1 MLPAPL
7 LTHNVECVD
16 LHGMDYDYIIIGS
29 GFGGS
34 VSALRLAEKGYRVLV
49 IEKGKWYCAEDF
61 PRTNW
66 QMSRW
71 LWVPMLRWFG
81 IMKITI
87 FRHVGFISGTGV
99 GGGSL
104 VYANTLPIPKP
115 AFFQSGNWKGLADW
129 EVELAPH
136 YETARRMLGAAP
148 NPQFFD
154 NDRALKQLAEEI
166 GQREQLKPTD
176 VSVYFGPPGQRV
188 PDPYFG
194 GQGPERSGCLF
205 CGSCMT
211 GCRHH
216 AKNTL
221 DKNYL
226 YLAQKHGAQIL
237 AEHEVVDV
245 RPLGAADGSEGYEV
259 IFKPSTRLFGRKRRL
274 TTRGV
279 VFAGGVLGTV
289 GLLLRLKRR
298 SLPRL
303 SDRVGCDVRTNNESL
318 IMVTQL
324 EGNADLSRG
333 VAIGAILHTDEH
345 SHLEVCRYGSG
356 SGAWRLSVL
365 PYVTGPN
372 AFVRLGRIVAEIAR
386 HPRTW
391 WKYLRVR
398 DWAKKTTVLLFMQT
412 LDSTVTFRRSRW
424 GGMRTEVV
432 GQQKPTAFI
441 PRATELA
448 QRMERIL
455 NGKATAFFLT
465 PLAGIPG
472 TAHILGGA
480 VMGDSPRTGVID
492 RENRVFGY
500 SNMYVC
506 DGAAVSANPGV
517 NPSLT
522 ITAIAERAMSRIPPK
537 EACSNI
543 AQTPLNATGAS

>member
-1 MLPAPL
+1 
-7 LTHNVECVD
+7 
-16 LHGMDYDYIIIGS
+16 MDYDYIIIGS

-49 IEKGKWYCAEDF
+49 IEQGKWYRAEDF

-66 QMSRW
+66 QLSRF
-71 LWVPMLRWFG
+71 LWVPALRWFG

-104 VYANTLPIPKP
+104 VYANTLPVPKS
-115 AFFQSGNWKGLADW
+115 AFFRSGNWKGLADW
-129 EVELAPH
+129 EAELAPH

-154 NDRALKQLAEEI
+154 NDRALEQLAEEI
-166 GQREQLKPTD
+166 GQRKHFGPTN
-176 VSVYFGPPGQRV
+176 VSVYFGAPGQTV
-188 PDPYFG
+188 ADPYFG
-194 GQGPERSGCLF
+194 GQGPERTGCIF

-211 GCRHH
+211 GCRHD

-226 YLAQKHGAQIL
+226 YLAQRHGAEIL
-237 AEHEVVDV
+237 AEHRVVDV

-259 IFKPSTRLFGRKRRL
+259 YFKSSTRPFARKKRL
-274 TTRGV
+274 TARGI

-303 SDRVGCDVRTNNESL
+303 SERVGCDVRTNNESL

-324 EGNADLSRG
+324 EGDADLSRG
-333 VAIGAILHTDEH
+333 VAIGSILHTDEH
-345 SHLEVCRYGSG
+345 SHLEVCRYGAG

-365 PYVTGPN
+365 PYVTGSN
-372 AFVRLGRIVAEIAR
+372 ALVRLWRIVAEVAR
-386 HPRTW
+386 HPRAW
-391 WKYLRVR
+391 WRYLRVP

-412 LDSTVTFRRSRW
+412 LDSTVTFRLSRW

-448 QRMERIL
+448 RRMERIL

-480 VMGDSPRTGVID
+480 VMGDSSQTGVID
-492 RENRVFGY
+492 RYNRVFGY
-500 SNMYVC
+500 QNMYVC

-522 ITAIAERAMSRIPPK
+522 ITAIAERAISRIPPK
-537 EACSNI
+537 DQQN
-543 AQTPLNATGAS
+543 AQSAEPISTTTRSPLSATDIKL